1 MTAIV
6 GVINAQGI
14 AIAADS
20 AVTVS
25 GSKGTKV
32 YNKGNKLFTLSKY
45 HPIGI
50 AIYGSASFMGIPL
63 ETLIKMYRA
72 KLGKKGFDKVEDYK
86 LDFLKFL
93 KTNLPHVSNDFKTN
107 SFFSYCH
114 TNYLALLELI
124 EEGINVGKDAI
135 SKVPDTATHNTILDG
150 IFKEISKNYEAEIA
164 SYTKSKTVAFNY
176 DPFVKFYSV
185 QLENICDELLKTII
199 KDFPDYVFSQDIRSS
214 IKKLFFNVVNL
225 DAIWEA
231 STGLVFVG
239 FGEKEIYPSS
249 QLVTIGSVIMD
260 TIRHQFDDP
269 VQIIPGSK
277 DSNILP
283 YVQGDVTWTVLSGID
298 PAYKKEVHN
307 SISEAFNTISDE
319 IVKKILNTDDA
330 KAMSDVI
337 KATSKELIASLENYK
352 FETITRPL
360 LETLTNM
367 GKEDMAELAE
377 SLVNITSLKR
387 KFASLDSSEESV
399 GGPVDVA
406 VITKGDGFVWM
417 KRKHYFD
424 MEINKGFFEKYY
436 N

>member
-45 HPIGI
+45 HPVGI
-50 AIYGSASFMGIPL
+50 AIYGGASFMGIPL
-63 ETLIKMYRA
+63 ETLIKMYRS

-86 LDFLKFL
+86 MDFLKFL
-93 KTNLPHVSNDFKTN
+93 KNNLSHVSNEFKIT
-107 SFFSYCH
+107 SFFSYCS
-114 TNYLALLELI
+114 TNYLKLSDLI
-124 EEGINVGKDAI
+124 KEAVKLGKDTTAN
-135 SKVPDTATHNTILDG
+135 VPDSTSHNTILEK
-150 IFKEISKNYEAEIA
+150 IFKEVTKNYETEIVT
-164 SYTKSKTVAFNY
+164 YGMSKTTVFKY
-176 DPFVKFYSV
+176 EDFVKFYSV
-185 QLENICDELLKTII
+185 QLEYISNELQKII
-199 KDFPDYVFSQDIRSS
+199 NESFPDYVFSSDIKNSVS
-214 IKKLFFNVVNL
+214 KLFFNVANL
-225 DAIWEA
+225 DVIWEA

-260 TIRHQFDDP
+260 TIRYNIDEP
-269 VQIIPGSK
+269 VKIIPGSS

-298 PAYKKEVHN
+298 PVYKKEVHS
-307 SISEAFNTISDE
+307 SITEAFNTISE
-319 IVKKILNTDDA
+319 EVIKKIPNLVDA
-330 KAMSDVI
+330 TAISEVI
-337 KATSKELIASLENYK
+337 KSTSEELISNLESHK

-424 MEINKGFFEKYY
+424 MELNKGFFNKYY

>member
-93 KTNLPHVSNDFKTN
+93 KANLPHVSEDFKTN
-107 SFFSYCH
+107 SFFLYCS
-114 TNYLALLELI
+114 TNYHALLELI
-124 EEGINVGKDAI
+124 EKGIDFGTDAI
-135 SKVPDTATHNTILDG
+135 SKVEDNSSHYKILEE
-150 IFKEISKNYEAEIA
+150 IFKEIAKSYEAEVA
-164 SYTKSKTVAFNY
+164 TYKKSKTAVFNY
-176 DPFVKFYSV
+176 NPFVKFYSK
-185 QLENICDELLKTII
+185 QLENICDELQKIINKT
-199 KDFPDYVFSQDIRSS
+199 FPDYFFSQDIKNS
-214 IKKLFFNVVNL
+214 INKLFCNVANL
-225 DAIWEA
+225 DVIWEA

-239 FGEKEIYPSS
+239 FGENEIYPSS
-249 QLVTIGSVIMD
+249 QLVTIGSIIMD
-260 TIRHQFDDP
+260 TIRHHIDDP
-269 VQIIPGSK
+269 VQIIPGTK

-283 YVQGDVTWTVLSGID
+283 YVQGDVTWTVLGGID
-298 PAYKKEVHN
+298 PAYKKEVN
-307 SISEAFNTISDE
+307 SSISEAFDTISDE
-319 IVKKILNTDDA
+319 IVKKILNTEDA
-330 KAMSDVI
+330 NAVSEVI
-337 KATSKELIASLENYK
+337 KATSKELIASLEEYK

-424 MEINKGFFEKYY
+424 MELNKGFFEKYY